1 VLKDESALSHYSLAA
16 SDEEHRRLIAL
27 ATAEEDRVRDACAR
41 ACIGSGHHVV
51 DLGCGP
57 LGALQALASV
67 VGPSG
72 RVVGIDASA
81 PALDKARTIL
91 RDESVRFVHADV
103 NAFSSSDLQVADA
116 DLVFSRLFLL
126 HQQDPAETI
135 RSAATLLRSGGAFI
149 AHEPSDELSGAPA
162 SEPPVPAMTRVWDLV
177 IRAARARGAR
187 TDFGVRGRAYL
198 ERAGLTVES
207 HRAYVVHYPPAL
219 GVDIPRIALHSLR
232 PTLEEHALATHAEVE
247 QLNFELEAAAR
258 RTNVQ
263 WVSSPLMFEWIARKA
278 H

>member
-1 VLKDESALSHYSLAA
+1 MKDGPALSHYSLAA

-41 ACIGSGHHVV
+41 AGIGAGHHVV

-57 LGALQALASV
+57 LGALHALASV

-81 PALDKARTIL
+81 AALDKARTLL
-91 RDESVRFVHADV
+91 RDEPVRLVHADV
-103 NAFSSSDLQVADA
+103 NALSPDAVPIANA
-116 DLVFSRLFLL
+116 DLVFCHLFLL

-135 RSAATLLRSGGAFI
+135 RRAAVLLRLGGVFI
-149 AHEPSDELSGAPA
+149 AHEPSDQLSGAPA

-177 IRAARARGAR
+177 LHAARARGAH
-187 TDFGVRGRAYL
+187 TDFGLRGRAYL
-198 ERAGLTVES
+198 ESAGLTVES
-207 HRAYVVHYPPAL
+207 HRAYVVHYPAAL
-219 GVDIPRIALHSLR
+219 GVDIPRVALQSLW
-232 PTLEEHALATHAEVE
+232 PTLEEHALATRDEVE
-247 QLNFELEAAAR
+247 QLNSELVEASR

-263 WVSSPLMFEWIARKA
+263 WVSSPLMFEWIARKR
-278 H
+278 